1 MSKEELIRILM
12 LISQLEAHIVGKIR
26 LGLSDNI
33 SAELESICSMIIDKI
48 EEME

>member
-12 LISQLEAHIVGKIR
+12 LISQLEAHIVGKVR

-33 SAELESICSMIIDKI
+33 SAELESVCELISNKI
-48 EEME
+48 KGH